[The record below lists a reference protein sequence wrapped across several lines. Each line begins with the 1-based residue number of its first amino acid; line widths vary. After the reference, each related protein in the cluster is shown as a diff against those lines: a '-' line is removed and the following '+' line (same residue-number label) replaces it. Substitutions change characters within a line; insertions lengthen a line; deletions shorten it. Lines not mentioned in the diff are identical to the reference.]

1 ASGPIH
7 HTYQLSRAPDATA
20 GPNQR
25 AGFMAAPVS
34 RPPIRMAAATA
45 RPMAKPPSRGA
56 RLSTAVPRTTSTRT
70 SVSPGSGAAA
80 AAAPLGD
87 ENRPG
92 SRCHALLRAGFDGA
106 PGGTRTPDARL
117 RTAALY
123 PLSYGG
129 AVLPSY
135 PTRAGGAVTD
145 RPAARRVV
153 LYERSGCHL
162 CDEVRVLLD
171 AMLGHDA
178 YERVDVDADD
188 ALVLR

>member
-1 ASGPIH
+1 MPA
-7 HTYQLSRAPDATA
+7 A
-20 GPNQR
+20 GPTPLPR
-25 AGFMAAPVS
+25 AGVPILVGPHAAGEKS
-34 RPPIRMAAATA
+34 ARSA
-45 RPMAKPPSRGA
+45 RPAT
-56 RLSTAVPRTTSTRT
+56 TAPASCATTNMPTR
-70 SVSPGSGAAA
+70 AAVI
-80 AAAPLGD
+80 
-87 ENRPG
+87 
-92 SRCHALLRAGFDGA
+92 
-106 PGGTRTPDARL
+106 

-145 RPAARRVV
+145 KPAARRVV

-178 YERVDVDADD
+178 YERVDVDTDD
-188 ALVLR
+188 ALVLRYGFRVPVVSVDGVDRLEAPMSAAELRSLLA